1 MKARRNKKRMD
12 RAFEIEAL
20 LASTEPVGE
29 SLNKLKAAPLDL
41 DSDPGF
47 VADFI
52 KGQFVEDV
60 LRVMEETGVNK
71 SQLSGRLGKSRQ
83 YVGKLLNERTNFT
96 VETMAE
102 VACALGCRLAVR
114 LAGRNERIAILRP
127 KAKPALV
134 RRKSSGRRRF
144 DPADAPAQPGR
155 RMDDDDK
162 TCAA

>member
-12 RAFEIEAL
+12 RASEIEVL
-20 LASTEPVGE
+20 LASTEPVAK
-29 SLNKLKAAPLDL
+29 SLKKLKAAPLDL

-52 KGQFVEDV
+52 KARFIEDV

-71 SQLSGRLGKSRQ
+71 NQLAGRMGKSRQ
-83 YVGKLLNERTNFT
+83 YVGKMLNERTNFT

-114 LAGRNERIAILRP
+114 LAGRNERIAILPP
-127 KAKPALV
+127 KAKPAVV

-144 DPADAPAQPGR
+144 EHADAPTQPGM